1 MGSGRISYTP
11 GKIGNPAAGGKA
23 LEGEGGM
30 SKAPFAGEAA
40 SGRIATG
47 IFSSSAIFIL
57 FFVILF
63 APGAASEEKKLPH
76 LPTGQLGDADVALGG
91 APQNSQAR
99 GLAAQLGPSAVQA
112 LANSQRFSI
121 SMRDADLRELL
132 FGLGEL
138 ARVNIVMDP
147 DVQGTVTVNLTEV
160 TFDEALNS
168 ILQPLGFQHRLEG
181 RLLRIGR
188 PQMVTRFFDLRYVNA
203 QRSATRGLSASS
215 AGTTGGIAGAVGGG
229 AAGGGATGGGS
240 SASVSSTSTEDIYK
254 ELEDGLKLLMSEGG
268 KFTINRMAGKLMVTD
283 FPEVLEKVAAFLEVV
298 ESATQRQVR
307 IESKILEVELNDAF
321 QAGINWD
328 LVLGNSASL
337 RQVTSPTSQ
346 GVFQLGVSF
355 KGFSAILDALSQ
367 QGKVNVLSSP
377 VVSTMNNSTA
387 VLRAG
392 TQDVFFESSSVIDVT
407 TGRLVQTSVQP
418 RPITEGVVLD
428 VTPYVSDDGFIT
440 MNIQPSVTERAG
452 QAVSRFGDTFPIL
465 NVRDTNST
473 IRLRDGQ
480 TVVIAGL
487 MQDRELINRT
497 KVPLLGDIPLLGGIF
512 RRVER
517 SKRKTDLVILITPRV
532 LTAQGI
538 EDFTTQD
545 LRRQEELRQRQK
557 P

>member
-1 MGSGRISYTP
+1 
-11 GKIGNPAAGGKA
+11 
-23 LEGEGGM
+23 M

-40 SGRIATG
+40 SGRIAIG
-47 IFSSSAIFIL
+47 IFQSPAIFIL
-57 FFVILF
+57 FFWILF
-63 APGAASEEKKLPH
+63 VSGAASEEKKLPH
-76 LPTGQLGDADVALGG
+76 LPTGQLGDANVALGS
-91 APQNSQAR
+91 APQNREAR

-112 LANSQRFSI
+112 LAGGHRFSI

-138 ARVNIVMDP
+138 AGVNIVLDP
-147 DVQGTVTVNLTEV
+147 DVQGNVTVNLTEV

-168 ILQPLGFQHRLEG
+168 ILQPLGFRYQAEG
-181 RLLRIGR
+181 RFMRIGR

-215 AGTTGGIAGAVGGG
+215 AGTTGGGAAGALGGG
-229 AAGGGATGGGS
+229 GTTGGGATGGGS

-268 KFTINRMAGKLMVTD
+268 KFSINRMAGKLMVTD
-283 FPEVLEKVAAFLEVV
+283 FPEVLEKVAAFLEAV

-517 SKRKTDLVILITPRV
+517 SKRKTDLVILITPRI
-532 LTAQGI
+532 LSAQGI

>member
-1 MGSGRISYTP
+1 MD
-11 GKIGNPAAGGKA
+11 
-23 LEGEGGM
+23 
-30 SKAPFAGEAA
+30 KAPFAGAA
-40 SGRIATG
+40 SGRIAIG
-47 IFSSSAIFIL
+47 IFQSPAIFIL
-57 FFVILF
+57 FFGILF
-63 APGAASEEKKLPH
+63 ASGAASEEKKLPP
-76 LPTGQLGDADVALGG
+76 LPTGQLGDANVALGG
-91 APQNSQAR
+91 APRNREAR
-99 GLAAQLGPSAVQA
+99 GLAAQFGPSAVQA
-112 LANSQRFSI
+112 LAGGNRFSI

-138 ARVNIVMDP
+138 VGVNVVIDP

-160 TFDEALNS
+160 TLDEALNS
-168 ILQPLGFQHRLEG
+168 ILQPLGFQHSLEG
-181 RLLRIGR
+181 RFLRIGR

-215 AGTTGGIAGAVGGG
+215 AGVTGGGIAGAVGGG

-268 KFTINRMAGKLMVTD
+268 KFAINRMAGKLMVTD

-497 KVPLLGDIPLLGGIF
+497 KVPLLGDIPFLGGIF

-532 LTAQGI
+532 LSAQGI